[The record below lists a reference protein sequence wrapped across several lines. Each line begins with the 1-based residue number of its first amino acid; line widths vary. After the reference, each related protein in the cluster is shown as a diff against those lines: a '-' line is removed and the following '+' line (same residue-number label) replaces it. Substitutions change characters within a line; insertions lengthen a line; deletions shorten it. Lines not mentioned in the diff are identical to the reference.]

1 MNIIEEK
8 VRNMNSPKKVLELLD
23 YLNFNNYSEPQL
35 LDPSSLSLRKEER
48 KTVEEIYTL
57 NDYRNTLRTYLIK
70 VDNFSNSL
78 IKSLPEFF
86 EMRLR
91 YPFIILTDDFK
102 KYYFVLI
109 SKKRKERGKF
119 ESKIVKMEI
128 NIKNPKRTP
137 LEILNQM
144 KLKDNMDNPIKIFN
158 HLNSALDVSAVT
170 TKFYKD
176 YKKVFEKVKYYFY
189 KQKENIESAK
199 DKAHRFSH
207 QFLNR
212 IMFLN
217 FIQKKGWLDDNK
229 EFLDWFW
236 EIYRKE
242 EGLSNQFYR
251 KWLSVLFFEAFNNK
265 FEPKFYFPEK
275 INNILSKAPF
285 LNGGLFTENEL
296 DRIGYQIDDDHFR
309 TIFDFFN
316 RYHFTIK
323 EDLPL
328 EVDVAVDPE
337 MIGKV
342 YESLVNVSEE
352 SSERGDSGIFYTQ
365 RVEID
370 LMSKRSLVEYFSNN
384 SSYEKDLLYDLI
396 FSSNNAE
403 KREIDKKITKL
414 KAWKDIR
421 KLIEEVKIVD
431 PACGSGSFLIG
442 LLEILFDLYKRSYKY
457 MSEDM
462 ESEFEAKKAIIGRS
476 LYGVDVMQWAVDVAE
491 LRLWLQLIIETDINE
506 KELQSN
512 PLLPNLSFNIR
523 QGDSLIQEIGGYDF
537 SFGAIQDDNF
547 VIYGDIK
554 KRLKT
559 LSEEKYKFYQGN
571 SESKFNSEKELLEEE
586 INVYKNII
594 KSKIN
599 KEIKELNKLKGKKSF
614 KQDAMNFGD
623 KKEKIKLKGMS
634 QEDRKEKISKLERQ
648 IDNDEEIIEKL
659 DKSKENLFVWE
670 IDFPEIFL
678 GEKKGFDIVIGN
690 PPYVRQENITPPLP
704 SSPKN
709 YKEKLVNT
717 IKSKYGIRLSKR
729 SDLYVYFY
737 IHGLSLLNKKGT
749 FCFITS
755 NSWLD
760 VKFGYKLQKFL
771 LDRVKIKAIYDNSN
785 VRSFKQADVNTVISL
800 FSSITQNTESNWK
813 NICKFVVFKNSFEEV
828 LNSNI
833 FKEIELTNNKMILD
847 NYRTYP
853 ISQAEL
859 KNDGMEYRNPEEV
872 KEIEI
877 IKRINSFGKYKGDK
891 WGSKYLKA
899 PDLYF
904 SILEK
909 GKNKMININ
918 KTNDV
923 NAKRG
928 FTTGCNEFFYLPSRH
943 FSIKK
948 DNKYYLLI
956 PKRDSLPQN
965 LKIEKE
971 YLEPI
976 IKSPKEIKSMKINEN
991 NLNKKVLII
1000 NKKLKEIKNKEV
1012 YKYIKWGEKQ
1022 NFNKR
1027 STLKSRKNW
1036 WDLGKSKYPDFAQGQ
1051 ILYKQFIFSETKN
1064 HYVDNVLNG
1073 IYINNDNEKLKK
1085 QFALTMNSTLNV
1097 LFLELN
1103 GRNTL
1108 GEGALKIQ
1116 VYELKKLNIIK
1127 CNTENYESLLI
1138 NRNIKDI
1145 FEECG
1150 INPSYPIDDQDPL
1163 PLKDRKKLDDVIFD
1177 ALNLN
1182 QKERDEVYKT
1192 VCKLVKNRLDKANS
1206 V

>member
-1 MNIIEEK
+1 MQEIEEK
-8 VRNMNSPKKVLELLD
+8 VRNMDSPKKVLKLLD

-48 KTVEEIYTL
+48 KNVKAIYTL
-57 NDYRNTLRTYLIK
+57 NDYKNTLRTYLVR
-70 VDNFSNSL
+70 VDNVSNSL

-91 YPFIILTDDFK
+91 YPFIILTDDFE
-102 KYYFVLI
+102 KYHFVLI
-109 SKKRKERGKF
+109 SKKRKGRGKF
-119 ESKIVKMEI
+119 ESKIIKMEI
-128 NIKNPKRTP
+128 NINNPKHTP
-137 LEILNQM
+137 LDILNHM
-144 KLKDNMDNPIKIFN
+144 KLEKNMDNPIEIFN
-158 HLNSALDVSAVT
+158 HLNDALDVSAVT

-176 YKKVFEKVKYYFY
+176 YKKVFEKVKNYFY
-189 KQKENIESAK
+189 KQKESIENAK

-236 EIYRKE
+236 EMYRKE
-242 EGLSNQFYR
+242 EGLNNHFYR

-275 INNILSKAPF
+275 INNVLSDAPF

-296 DRIGYQIDDDHFR
+296 DRIGYKIDDDHFR
-309 TIFDFFN
+309 SIFDFFN
-316 RYHFTIK
+316 RYNFTIK

-384 SSYEKDLLYDLI
+384 SSYDKDLFYDLV
-396 FSSNNAE
+396 FASNNAE
-403 KREIDKKITKL
+403 KREIDKKITNL

-421 KLIEEVKIVD
+421 KLIEEAKIVD

-442 LLEILFDLYKRSYKY
+442 MLEILFDLYKRSCKY
-457 MSEDM
+457 LDEDM

-491 LRLWLQLIIETDINE
+491 LRLWLQLIIETDIDE

-547 VIYGDIK
+547 VIYGDVK
-554 KRLKT
+554 KQLKT

-571 SESKFNSEKELLEEE
+571 LESKFNSEKELLKEE
-586 INVYKNII
+586 INVYKSII

-599 KEIKELNKLKGKKSF
+599 KEIEELNKLKGKKTF
-614 KQDAMNFGD
+614 EQEAMNFGD

-634 QEDRKEKISKLERQ
+634 KEDRKEKINKLERQ

-659 DKSKENLFVWE
+659 DKSEENLFVWE

-678 GEKKGFDIVIGN
+678 GEKNGFDIVIGN
-690 PPYVRQENITPPLP
+690 PPYVRQENIKPPLP

-709 YKEKLVNT
+709 YKDKLVNT
-717 IKSKYGIRLSKR
+717 IKSKYGLKLMKS

-760 VKFGYKLQKFL
+760 SSFGTKLQEFL
-771 LDRVKIKAIYDNSN
+771 LDKVKMYSIYDNSSI
-785 VRSFKQADVNTVISL
+785 RSFKQAEVNTIITL
-800 FSSITQNTESNWK
+800 FGPINNETNYNWD
-813 NICKFVVFKNSFEEV
+813 NICKFIVFKKPFEE
-828 LNSNI
+828 L
-833 FKEIELTNNKMILD
+833 LNNKLIKKIENNNEKIMNE
-847 NYRTYP
+847 NYRMYP
-853 ISQAEL
+853 IKQFEL
-859 KNDGMEYRNPEEV
+859 KDQGSEYKNSKIGKELSMEERL
-872 KEIEI
+872 K
-877 IKRINSFGKYKGDK
+877 SFGKYKGDK
-891 WGSKYLKA
+891 WGAKFFRA
-899 PDLYF
+899 PDIYF
-904 SILEK
+904 NILDK
-909 GKNKMININ
+909 NQNKMMKIKRYSKN
-918 KTNDV
+918 V
-923 NAKRG
+923 KRG
-928 FTTGCNEFFYLPSRH
+928 FTSGCNEFFYLPSKH
-943 FSIKK
+943 FDLKEDNNEFILLAK
-948 DNKYYLLI
+948 DEEKFDNIRI
-956 PKRDSLPQN
+956 PKRY
-965 LKIEKE
+965 LKSF
-971 YLEPI
+971 
-976 IKSPKEIKSMKINEN
+976 IKSPKELNKIELNKKNLEKKMFVCMEDKDEINNKDVLKYIRWGESKKFNERSSLKNRKPNWYSLGEIDYKIIVPSTHNPSWSVFLNEN
-991 NLNKKVLII
+991 NLPFDKVLYGIKAKNNIKKIVAYLNSTFFLFQTEII
-1000 NKKLKEIKNKEV
+1000 GYQLVGGGGLFIKVEDLENMLILKNIPNKILDPFESMLKRNYERIEKEI
-1012 YKYIKWGEKQ
+1012 
-1022 NFNKR
+1022 
-1027 STLKSRKNW
+1027 
-1036 WDLGKSKYPDFAQGQ
+1036 
-1051 ILYKQFIFSETKN
+1051 
-1064 HYVDNVLNG
+1064 G
-1073 IYINNDNEKLKK
+1073 I
-1085 QFALTMNSTLNV
+1085 
-1097 LFLELN
+1097 
-1103 GRNTL
+1103 
-1108 GEGALKIQ
+1108 
-1116 VYELKKLNIIK
+1116 KLNIPIEK
-1127 CNTENYESLLI
+1127 QT
-1138 NRNIKDI
+1138 
-1145 FEECG
+1145 
-1150 INPSYPIDDQDPL
+1150 PSPL
-1163 PLKDRKKLDDVIFD
+1163 EDRKKLDNIIFD
-1177 ALNLN
+1177 ELDLTE
-1182 QKERDEVYKT
+1182 KERNNIYKST
-1192 VCKLVKNRLDKANS
+1192 AKLIKNRLDKAKS
-1206 V
+1206 K